1 MRSNNLLLLLML
13 ACAPLHAEEPS
24 LIVGK
29 WQFAHGQ
36 NLTGPCRSAYTEY
49 RSDGTSINVSGEN
62 ISTSTY
68 QAVPYKN
75 GFLIK
80 KKPVADNGKPNCQGI
95 SNKTV
100 SKNTP
105 PVFYVEVSRTE
116 MRFFAVDNLDRELF
130 TFVRIP
136 VK

>member
-1 MRSNNLLLLLML
+1 MKTNKLLLLLML
-13 ACAPLHAEEPS
+13 ACAPLHAAEPS

-29 WQFAHGQ
+29 WQFAHGKDV
-36 NLTGPCRSAYTEY
+36 TDVCRSAYTEY
-49 RSDGTSINVSGEN
+49 RSDGTSISVSGEKV
-62 ISTSTY
+62 STSTY
-68 QAVPYKN
+68 HAVPYKN

-95 SNKTV
+95 SSETV
-100 SKNTP
+100 NKNTP

-116 MRFFAVDNLDRELF
+116 MRFFAVDALDRELF
-130 TFVRIP
+130 TFVRVP

>member
-1 MRSNNLLLLLML
+1 MKTNSLLLLLLL
-13 ACAPLHAEEPS
+13 ACAPLHAAEPS

-29 WQFAHGQ
+29 WQFAHGKDV
-36 NLTGPCRSAYTEY
+36 TDACRSAYTEY

-62 ISTSTY
+62 VSTSTY
-68 QAVPYKN
+68 HAVPHKS

-95 SNKTV
+95 SSTTV
-100 SKNTP
+100 NKNTP

-116 MRFFAVDNLDRELF
+116 MRFFAVDNLDRKLF
-130 TFVRIP
+130 TFVRVP